1 MISTEVSQFIPP
13 HSLVDF
19 DLSPRFQFLLLK
31 LDYYHIAQIL
41 PSTID
46 PAKIFASI
54 VPGPE
59 HHDFD

>member
-1 MISTEVSQFIPP
+1 
-13 HSLVDF
+13 VDF

-41 PSTID
+41 PSTIN